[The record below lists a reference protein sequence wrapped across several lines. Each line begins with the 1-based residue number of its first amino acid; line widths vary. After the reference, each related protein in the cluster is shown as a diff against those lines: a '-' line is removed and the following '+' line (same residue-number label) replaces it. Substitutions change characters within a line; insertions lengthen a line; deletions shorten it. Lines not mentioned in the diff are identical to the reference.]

1 MDKRTK
7 PPTKRYSKEELE
19 NALHAIRNGMS
30 YKNASNQ
37 FRIPKTT
44 LIDKIKKKYKNDVV
58 GAPTILS
65 REEEQHIVNWIDYLG
80 KSGFPVTKSQL
91 LESVAKL
98 VQRLNRPNS
107 FKDGI
112 PGRHWYEGFQ
122 SRHPELSERVSQ
134 HLTKPRADVTEES
147 IRGWFKKYCR
157 TFQIK
162 T

>member
-65 REEEQHIVNWIDYLG
+65 REEE
-80 KSGFPVTKSQL
+80 S
-91 LESVAKL
+91 
-98 VQRLNRPNS
+98 
-107 FKDGI
+107 
-112 PGRHWYEGFQ
+112 
-122 SRHPELSERVSQ
+122 
-134 HLTKPRADVTEES
+134 
-147 IRGWFKKYCR
+147 
-157 TFQIK
+157 
-162 T
+162 